1 MILKSSLL
9 CVRTGSCEISNLMS
23 YPIIDQKSVYLH
35 KTQDLPYPQFTPG
48 STMGYQA
55 DFAVSLQV

>member
-1 MILKSSLL
+1 
-9 CVRTGSCEISNLMS
+9 MS

-35 KTQDLPYPQFTPG
+35 KTHDLPYPQFTPG